1 MYICIA
7 LISLYFHLSDLIQFI
22 CLLPVDNVI
31 DLCFYAFMKPKKTKR
46 SPVAGKKERPRNAD
60 HGSKSDATK
69 AMIINAARK
78 VFARHPYHKASI
90 RMIAEEGGFL
100 FSLINHYFTKSEL
113 FGAVAAAVS
122 EELLTDFISWLKDIQ
137 GLPPEKGFSL
147 FLDRALDYFFEKP
160 DMLQIL
166 MKNAGEAGSK
176 DMAPAFESFSKY
188 VFTGGGILV
197 NELRMEKSVDN
208 IVVWVYGVLNLLI
221 NFVGAAPYHCK
232 VLNMDPSGEDFRKWV
247 KNCLVYL
254 FTPTLKDLFP
264 PRRKTVKTKG

>member
-1 MYICIA
+1 MTGACRKQNI
-7 LISLYFHLSDLIQFI
+7 LNFHLSDLIIFI
-22 CLLPVDNVI
+22 GLLPVDKVI
-31 DLCFYAFMKPKKTKR
+31 GLCFYSPMNLKNTKHPPAAAKKRR
-46 SPVAGKKERPRNAD
+46 SRNAD

-90 RMIAEEGGFL
+90 RMIADEGGFL

-122 EELLTDFISWLKDIQ
+122 EELLTDFISWLKEIQ
-137 GLPPEKGFSL
+137 GLPPEKGFSV

-160 DMLQIL
+160 DMLQLL

-208 IVVWVYGVLNLLI
+208 IVLWVYGVLNLLI

-232 VLNMDPSGEDFRKWV
+232 VLNMDPNGEDFRKWV

-254 FTPTLKDLFP
+254 FTPTLKELFSNQ
-264 PRRKTVKTKG
+264 RMKGKEG